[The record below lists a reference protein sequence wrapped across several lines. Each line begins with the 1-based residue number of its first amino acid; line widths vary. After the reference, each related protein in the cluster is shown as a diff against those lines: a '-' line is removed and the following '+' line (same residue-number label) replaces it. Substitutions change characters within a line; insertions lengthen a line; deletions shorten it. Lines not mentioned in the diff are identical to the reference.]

1 MSQTSYEDKLRIIER
16 HRLHQKQADIASE
29 MGISTSTVN
38 YVIKNFKE
46 TGTAKRQDGSGRPHL
61 FTERSKRLLR
71 RIVKANRG
79 ASLEFIQLRLP
90 FEASTWSITHELKLM
105 EIHKHVAAKKPF
117 LSEQHRR
124 NKSST
129 VLEFAFCKYSGFPV
143 ALISQRLPYIS

>member
-1 MSQTSYEDKLRIIER
+1 
-16 HRLHQKQADIASE
+16 

-61 FTERSKRLLR
+61 FTERSKSLLR

-79 ASLEFIQLRLP
+79 ASLEFIQSRLP

-105 EIHKHVAAKKPF
+105 GIHKRVAAKKPF
-117 LSEQHRR
+117 LSEQHRKAR
-124 NKSST
+124 
-129 VLEFAFCKYSGFPV
+129 LRFAKDHKD
-143 ALISQRLPYIS
+143 